1 MSMSKTKAG
10 ATLVGLGLILGT
22 VGGWLQGVIEPMT
35 AITALCTEIGGVLAI
50 YGIRDWNIINGIK
63 NK

>member
-35 AITALCTEIGGVLAI
+35 AITALCTEIGGVLAVW
-50 YGIRDWNIINGIK
+50 GIRDLKLFN
-63 NK
+63 